1 MKYILLYQ
9 PVMWFILVQTYLKN
23 ILAQNIQIV
32 LKEQMLKQRQMLQ
45 QVFLNLLKLL
55 WESIL
60 ERIMKIN
67 IEEMAKMVRYD
78 SKFALPVYD
87 DNGKVERYNI
97 FHASVLIR
105 YSNDGK
111 MYLYDIIDIKKETSN
126 SLGD

>member
-1 MKYILLYQ
+1 MLVKYILLYQ

-67 IEEMAKMVRYD
+67 IEEMAKMVGID
-78 SKFALPVYD
+78 MIQNLLF
-87 DNGKVERYNI
+87 
-97 FHASVLIR
+97 
-105 YSNDGK
+105 
-111 MYLYDIIDIKKETSN
+111 LYMMIMVKWKGIIYFIP
-126 SLGD
+126 LC

>member
-9 PVMWFILVQTYLKN
+9 PVMWFILVQTYLNN

-67 IEEMAKMVRYD
+67 IEEMAKMVGID
-78 SKFALPVYD
+78 MIQNLLF
-87 DNGKVERYNI
+87 
-97 FHASVLIR
+97 
-105 YSNDGK
+105 
-111 MYLYDIIDIKKETSN
+111 LYMMIMVKWKGIIYFIP
-126 SLGD
+126 LC

>member
-67 IEEMAKMVRYD
+67 IEEMAKMVGID
-78 SKFALPVYD
+78 MIQNLLF
-87 DNGKVERYNI
+87 
-97 FHASVLIR
+97 
-105 YSNDGK
+105 
-111 MYLYDIIDIKKETSN
+111 LYMMIMVKWKGIIYFIP
-126 SLGD
+126 LC

>member
-1 MKYILLYQ
+1 MLVKYILLYQ
-9 PVMWFILVQTYLKN
+9 PVMWFILVKTYLKN

-67 IEEMAKMVRYD
+67 IEEMAKMVGID
-78 SKFALPVYD
+78 MIQNLLF
-87 DNGKVERYNI
+87 
-97 FHASVLIR
+97 
-105 YSNDGK
+105 
-111 MYLYDIIDIKKETSN
+111 LYMMIMVKWKGILYFIP
-126 SLGD
+126 LC

>member
-1 MKYILLYQ
+1 MLVKYILLYQ

-67 IEEMAKMVRYD
+67 IEEMAKMVGID
-78 SKFALPVYD
+78 MIQNLLF
-87 DNGKVERYNI
+87 
-97 FHASVLIR
+97 
-105 YSNDGK
+105 
-111 MYLYDIIDIKKETSN
+111 LYMMIMVKWKGIIYFMP
-126 SLGD
+126 LC

>member
-55 WESIL
+55 CESIL

-67 IEEMAKMVRYD
+67 IEEMAKMVGID
-78 SKFALPVYD
+78 MIQNLLF
-87 DNGKVERYNI
+87 
-97 FHASVLIR
+97 
-105 YSNDGK
+105 
-111 MYLYDIIDIKKETSN
+111 LYMMIMVKWKGIIYFIP
-126 SLGD
+126 LC

>member
-1 MKYILLYQ
+1 MLVKYILLYQ
-9 PVMWFILVQTYLKN
+9 PLMWVILVQTNLKN

-67 IEEMAKMVRYD
+67 IEEMAKMVGID
-78 SKFALPVYD
+78 MIQNLLF
-87 DNGKVERYNI
+87 
-97 FHASVLIR
+97 
-105 YSNDGK
+105 
-111 MYLYDIIDIKKETSN
+111 LYMMIMVKWKGIIYFIP
-126 SLGD
+126 LC

>member
-1 MKYILLYQ
+1 VKYILLYQ

-67 IEEMAKMVRYD
+67 IEEMAKMVGIDMIQNLLFLYM
-78 SKFALPVYD
+78 
-87 DNGKVERYNI
+87 
-97 FHASVLIR
+97 IR
-105 YSNDGK
+105 R
-111 MYLYDIIDIKKETSN
+111 
-126 SLGD
+126 

>member
-1 MKYILLYQ
+1 MLVKYILLYQ

-67 IEEMAKMVRYD
+67 IEEMAKMVSRRA
-78 SKFALPVYD
+78 F
-87 DNGKVERYNI
+87 
-97 FHASVLIR
+97 
-105 YSNDGK
+105 
-111 MYLYDIIDIKKETSN
+111 
-126 SLGD
+126 